1 MMTGQLSLWNLDTET
16 IGHWCKVQ
24 SVFKDTKIHC
34 SLQLQ
39 GFIPKDVCYKK
50 MDCSGGYIKLKTFQC
65 FFDGYILKLKDFPPL
80 VKRYIPQPQKDL
92 RISSPLPFLLVVYI
106 YIYTSFTLPHKPEEH
121 KDLSQADSHTHL
133 FAVAGK

>member
-1 MMTGQLSLWNLDTET
+1 ME
-16 IGHWCKVQ
+16 
-24 SVFKDTKIHC
+24 F
-34 SLQLQ
+34 
-39 GFIPKDVCYKK
+39 
-50 MDCSGGYIKLKTFQC
+50 SGGYIKLKAFQC

-121 KDLSQADSHTHL
+121 KDLSQADTHTHL
-133 FAVAGK
+133 KLLCISFSSFAVAGK